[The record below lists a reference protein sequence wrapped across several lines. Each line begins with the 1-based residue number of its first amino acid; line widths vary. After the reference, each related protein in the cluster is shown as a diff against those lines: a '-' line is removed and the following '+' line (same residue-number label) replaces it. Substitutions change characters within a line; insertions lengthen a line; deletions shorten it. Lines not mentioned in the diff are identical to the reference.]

1 MTEAQARQLG
11 QLFKRA
17 RKARKLSLREVDE
30 QSGVSYGWLSR
41 LERGLTG
48 APSPTKLTRVARVL
62 GLAPE
67 RIDRITRGQVSSELP
82 PIRTYFRAKYQL
94 STEEIAQIEELFDLI
109 RRGRSDINE
118 ELDDIEEGQR
128 D

>member
-11 QLFKRA
+11 RLFKRA
-17 RKARKLSLREVDE
+17 RKAKKLSLREVDE

-41 LERGLTG
+41 LERGLTA

-62 GLAPE
+62 GISPE
-67 RIDRITRGQVSSELP
+67 RLDRITRGQVSSELP

-94 STEEIAQIEELFDLI
+94 NTEEIQQIEEVFDRV
-109 RRGRSDINE
+109 RRGRSDIDE
-118 ELDDIEEGQR
+118 ELDDIEEGR
-128 D
+128 HG